1 MGPEESVK
9 GYKQFIFQYY
19 DGKCLKRPGTGEPQN
34 IFYPCIHFRALKC
47 LYTFSDFYKKNLLK
61 PSSHSMVYQ
70 FPVLNN

>member
-34 IFYPCIHFRALKC
+34 IFYPCIHFRALI
-47 LYTFSDFYKKNLLK
+47 LK
-61 PSSHSMVYQ
+61 PFSSLVPSSGELKLKCMHCYMEK
-70 FPVLNN
+70 